1 MTFSAVVGLE
11 TAGWLMALVSLAVAA
26 RRLKSLV
33 TPIQIDLEPGPDWL
47 EIGLGDWRLKLPP
60 ALSVSTSTS
69 QPHFVQFKHESH
81 QFASDVLV
89 ERKEGTVLRDWMLWL
104 QDLRASV
111 HTIPHQA
118 GRGFVFI
125 TRTRESAVYD
135 FVVDRKGTAWRV
147 TLSIHDDLLD
157 EATALTVASTL
168 QA

>member
-1 MTFSAVVGLE
+1 
-11 TAGWLMALVSLAVAA
+11 MALVSLAVAA

-47 EIGLGDWRLKLPP
+47 EIGGDEWRLKLPP

-69 QPHFVQFKHESH
+69 QPHFVQFKREPHE
-81 QFASDVLV
+81 FASDVLV
-89 ERKEGTVLRDWMLWL
+89 ERKVGTIPSDWMLWL

-111 HTIPHQA
+111 HAIHHQA
-118 GRGFVFI
+118 GCGFVFI
-125 TRTRESAVYD
+125 TKTRESAVYD
-135 FVVDRKGTAWRV
+135 FILNRKGTTWRV